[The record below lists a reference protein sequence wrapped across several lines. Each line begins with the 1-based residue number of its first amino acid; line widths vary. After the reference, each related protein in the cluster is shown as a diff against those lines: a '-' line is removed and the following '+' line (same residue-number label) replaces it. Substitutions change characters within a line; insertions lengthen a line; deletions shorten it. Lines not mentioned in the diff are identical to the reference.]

1 MKLTRPLPLLL
12 VLSAAA
18 AFGLWRWQASSSAGP
33 ASAAAKPPSLVSAMR
48 VRLEQVPAEV
58 SANGTVTALKM
69 VDLRAQVTTTVKEV
83 LFKEGDDVKAG
94 QLLFRLDDRNDR
106 VNLDKAKAQAA
117 KSRAALKDLERQL
130 ARAQELR
137 SQQFI
142 AQSAL
147 DSAQA
152 QVDTQREAVAADLA
166 AVRNAEVA
174 LSYNEIR
181 APFAGRAGAVS
192 VYPGSLVSASPTG
205 PALVSIAQ
213 LDPITVAFTLPEREL
228 DAVLRARQQSA
239 GVSVEVRKPDGSAR
253 VTGQLSFVDNQV
265 DAATGSVKLKASF
278 ANAERGWWPGQFVD
292 VRLKLRTLEGA
303 AVIPQ
308 AATILQ
314 GTERSVLVVD
324 AEGKAAK
331 RKVEVLHVL
340 GEQLAVKGLKDG
352 EQLILE
358 GRQQVRPGQPVK
370 VQPAGKEG
378 GQDTGKE
385 SGKAAS
391 GSGAAAQ
398 GTASAAASQGAS
410 R

>member
-1 MKLTRPLPLLL
+1 MKLLRPVPLLI
-12 VLSAAA
+12 VLAGAA
-18 AFGLWRWQASSSAGP
+18 AFGLWRWQAGNQANQAAP
-33 ASAAAKPPSLVSAMR
+33 ASKPPALVSAQAIH
-48 VRLEQVPAEV
+48 LQSVPAELGT
-58 SANGTVTALKM
+58 NGTITALKM
-69 VDLRAQVTTTVKEV
+69 VDIRAQVTTTVKEV
-83 LFKEGDDVKAG
+83 LFKEGDDVRAG
-94 QLLFRLDDRNDR
+94 QVLFRLDDRNDR

-137 SQQFI
+137 AQQFI

-152 QVDTQREAVAADLA
+152 QVDTQKEAVAADLA

-205 PALVSIAQ
+205 PALVSVAQ

-228 DAVLRARQQSA
+228 DALLKARQQSA
-239 GVSVEVRKPDGSAR
+239 GVSVEVRKPDGSASM
-253 VTGQLSFVDNQV
+253 TGQLSFVDNQV

-278 ANAERGWWPGQFVD
+278 SNGGHAWWPGQFVD

-303 AVIPQ
+303 AVIAQ

-314 GTERSVLVVD
+314 GNERSVLVVD

-331 RKVEVLHVL
+331 RKVEVLHVM
-340 GEQLAVKGLKDG
+340 GEQLAVKGLKEG
-352 EQLILE
+352 ELLILE

-370 VQPAGKEG
+370 VQGAGKEG
-378 GQDTGKE
+378 GREGGKP
-385 SGKAAS
+385 AS
-391 GSGAAAQ
+391 EPMSR
-398 GTASAAASQGAS
+398 ASAPAAQGAS